1 MSAGLIKHLKKKTEE
16 DSNTRIL
23 MSQWEF
29 DEKLVGKSLENVGS
43 YYPHFSSHNESHSQ
57 QILVNIE
64 RLLGSNIEK
73 LTATDTWLI
82 LEAAYWHDIGM
93 LFNADEVQKVFEE
106 NDFKEYV
113 ESLANDNTQDLHEF
127 AKVWHEDGWN
137 KALVNHSDPHTG
149 VEKYRQM
156 IAEWY
161 RRGHAKNSNSV
172 VMDPFEKLG
181 ISSPRTE
188 LLPKRI
194 YRYLGQI
201 CWAHGLGF
209 DDYVMK
215 TLPFRQTGMG
225 TENCH
230 PRFVACLLRLGDLF
244 DIDDNRFCPVMA
256 RQVGN
261 MPSFSET
268 HKHKHQ
274 AIREFQLDNET
285 VSITAI
291 CSTEMTYIECRNW
304 FDWIREEIQ
313 NQMSQWK
320 NIVPSRDFGLL
331 PTINKLD
338 VEMTDKKVLLNDKP
352 MKFSL
357 DERSAI
363 ELLQGNNLY
372 KDDMSIYRE
381 LIQNAIDAT
390 MIRVW
395 LEHGQEHSTKK
406 LPENANPYDA
416 ETREL
421 FTDYPIIL
429 DCKKVADD
437 EDSTLWEFSIEDN
450 GVGISRTDLEY
461 MQKIAGSKNNKEK
474 QKIIRQMPEW
484 MQPSGEFGIGLHSA
498 FLLMK
503 DLPAEQQKITV
514 LTKSRLTHE
523 SLKLE
528 LHSPLSGKA
537 GYCFITKVDDL
548 KSYGTKLIVNEV
560 FEKDIK
566 EFLKD
571 EVFVYSK
578 HIQPSALYN
587 YQLGSYGALEEIF
600 SIFRKISNPVV
611 NFNLSEKINTIIEKS
626 NSSLNK
632 FTYNNESMDSSVYWD
647 ITSKSAIKIKILNE
661 LDYDN
666 SLFPFSKFPSRNLK
680 ISYKGQYIDSVYTSD
695 RHSLDNSNFLQYP
708 FIEYSLDI
716 YDVNASQILTLSRDN
731 INNKE
736 ALLDKLENM
745 LDSLEIAI
753 TENKFDIATM
763 ISNPI
768 HLSLLLHLFNEN
780 YYTDF
785 PTTDE
790 WKKLSVSA
798 NHTIADVLHFNSFTV
813 AWSPTIIKQLPD
825 NINISNH
832 IDSETMKLLVENSG
846 FLQKA
851 IKESGFHSY
860 IFEDASYSGAYSI
873 RNTLYSKTEIDDNLF
888 KNIRTLW
895 EDSEEEEDDE
905 DKYSLDYIFDLDVH
919 PPFSPHKIE
928 PLVSARDFIDAL
940 FNKKNNS
947 TYDGLFFTKYD
958 EEIFLFPYIEHNGRV
973 IEIANIMLFDLINL
987 LLEIK
992 FEEFDKKYN
1001 EIKEQILSKARSS
1014 YPNWYKAYERG
1025 QSFRSIDLSSLDE
1038 LHKPST

>member
-93 LFNADEVQKVFEE
+93 LFNADEVQKAFEE

-161 RRGHAKNSNSV
+161 RRGHAKNSNAV
-172 VMDPFEKLG
+172 VLDPFEKLG

-291 CSTEMTYIECRNW
+291 CSTEMAYIECRNW
-304 FDWIREEIQ
+304 FDWIKEEIQ

-320 NIVPSRDFGLL
+320 NIVPHRDFGLL

-338 VEMTDKKVLLNDKP
+338 VEMTDKKILLNDKP

-395 LEHGQEHSTKK
+395 LEHGQEYSTKK
-406 LPENANPYDA
+406 LPKNANPYDA

-421 FTDYPIIL
+421 FADYPITL
-429 DCKKVADD
+429 DCKKVADN

-474 QKIIRQMPEW
+474 QKNIRQMPPW
-484 MQPSGEFGIGLHSA
+484 MRPSGEFGIGLHSA

-503 DLPAEQQKITV
+503 NLPVEKQKILI

-523 SLKLE
+523 SLKIE
-528 LHSPLSGKA
+528 LNSPLSGKS
-537 GYCFITKVDDL
+537 GYCFIEEIDDL
-548 KSYGTKLIVNEV
+548 GAYGTKLIIMES
-560 FEKDIK
+560 
-566 EFLKD
+566 L
-571 EVFVYSK
+571 SK
-578 HIQPSALYN
+578 
-587 YQLGSYGALEEIF
+587 
-600 SIFRKISNPVV
+600 
-611 NFNLSEKINTIIEKS
+611 
-626 NSSLNK
+626 
-632 FTYNNESMDSSVYWD
+632 
-647 ITSKSAIKIKILNE
+647 
-661 LDYDN
+661 
-666 SLFPFSKFPSRNLK
+666 
-680 ISYKGQYIDSVYTSD
+680 
-695 RHSLDNSNFLQYP
+695 
-708 FIEYSLDI
+708 
-716 YDVNASQILTLSRDN
+716 
-731 INNKE
+731 
-736 ALLDKLENM
+736 
-745 LDSLEIAI
+745 
-753 TENKFDIATM
+753 
-763 ISNPI
+763 
-768 HLSLLLHLFNEN
+768 
-780 YYTDF
+780 
-785 PTTDE
+785 
-790 WKKLSVSA
+790 
-798 NHTIADVLHFNSFTV
+798 
-813 AWSPTIIKQLPD
+813 
-825 NINISNH
+825 
-832 IDSETMKLLVENSG
+832 
-846 FLQKA
+846 
-851 IKESGFHSY
+851 
-860 IFEDASYSGAYSI
+860 
-873 RNTLYSKTEIDDNLF
+873 
-888 KNIRTLW
+888 
-895 EDSEEEEDDE
+895 
-905 DKYSLDYIFDLDVH
+905 
-919 PPFSPHKIE
+919 KIE
-928 PLVSARDFIDAL
+928 PLSNSYFINRSLYSFNDHELNIWKKLNKIHRTITNNTIKLIIPNYRNQGKENSINSKIANRDNMYWHKESKVALKFTFLEYGERYSIHSLGRIYRHRTNPKITLFHKGQILKGNVTYSPDDKIIGLKNKKIISSIFNIAIDIYLPAGDILNLSREEIKDDGLVEKLLVSACNSFIIDIESNKYDPIILFEENLNKKSLFLKLIGCEHDENWKNFLVDENLTLSNVLSKKIINLYDVDSSEENPYRDYIENGNIETIKSMYFKGLFTNELFRRLLHEQGFKLYYMHDTSTFVPCLISKISVSNNMLIQSAEFDESALKNTSIDSKLIDIKDILKEFVKKINGEGFDRGLLDCLINFDNLDLKFIPEDCREKISSGLRIESGDIDFIV
-940 FNKKNNS
+940 
-947 TYDGLFFTKYD
+947 
-958 EEIFLFPYIEHNGRV
+958 FPYI
-973 IEIANIMLFDLINL
+973 
-987 LLEIK
+987 
-992 FEEFDKKYN
+992 
-1001 EIKEQILSKARSS
+1001 
-1014 YPNWYKAYERG
+1014 
-1025 QSFRSIDLSSLDE
+1025 SIDEKIIELDNKYLFELLQSHITKNFSSFDESYSFFKDSITTLAKEKFPDWYEAYIIGKDFKPLDLTHLDK
-1038 LHKPST
+1038 LHKPTI

>member
-1 MSAGLIKHLKKKTEE
+1 MSAGLIKHLRKKTDE

-106 NDFKEYV
+106 DDFKEYV

-172 VMDPFEKLG
+172 VLDPFEKLG

-209 DDYVMK
+209 EDYVMK

-268 HKHKHQ
+268 HRHKHQ

-285 VSITAI
+285 VSITAV
-291 CSTEMTYIECRNW
+291 CSTEMAYIECRNW
-304 FDWIREEIQ
+304 FDWIKEEIQ

-338 VEMTDKKVLLNDKP
+338 VKMTGKKILLDYKP

-372 KDDMSIYRE
+372 EDDMSIYRE

-395 LEHGQEHSTKK
+395 LEHGKESSQEV
-406 LPENANPYDA
+406 LPFNSNPYD
-416 ETREL
+416 EDTRKL
-421 FTDYPIIL
+421 FEKFPITI
-429 DCKKVADD
+429 DFKKVIDNKD
-437 EDSTLWEFSIEDN
+437 LKLWEFSVEDN
-450 GVGISRTDLEY
+450 GIGISLKDLEY

-474 QKIIRQMPEW
+474 RRIIREMPQW
-484 MQPSGEFGIGLHSA
+484 MRPSGEFGIGLHSA
-498 FLLMK
+498 FLLMRN
-503 DLPAEQQKITV
+503 LPSEQQKIIIF
-514 LTKSRLTHE
+514 TKSRITNE
-523 SLKLE
+523 SLKIE
-528 LHSPLSGKA
+528 LNSPLSDKA
-537 GYCFITKVDDL
+537 GYCFIEKIDDIGR
-548 KSYGTKLIVNEV
+548 YGTRLIIKTVFNE
-560 FEKDIK
+560 EKYLQRASHISSWVKDYKFDNSVVLDHLLSIN
-566 EFLKD
+566 EFIIHNSPFKIQFTSRISSLLD
-571 EVFVYSK
+571 TAFTMFDNLTTYSLNVEANYNNSK
-578 HIQPSALYN
+578 AYWNEEYQFAL
-587 YQLGSYGALEEIF
+587 
-600 SIFRKISNPVV
+600 SIFIPK
-611 NFNLSEKINTIIEKS
+611 NLSEHTYGFSDNII
-626 NSSLNK
+626 
-632 FTYNNESMDSSVYWD
+632 M
-647 ITSKSAIKIKILNE
+647 
-661 LDYDN
+661 
-666 SLFPFSKFPSRNLK
+666 
-680 ISYKGQYIDSVYTSD
+680 YKGQSVGNYEISENQD
-695 RHSLDNSNFLQYP
+695 YP
-708 FIEYSLDI
+708 FYRDLFLGYHYKLDI
-716 YDVNASQILTLSRDN
+716 YDSTSGKYLKISRDEWNYDYLRNKLKLFSDAFLKENLSGISSTALAFNKDKTKHALFSYSYEPNDSLISSIKEYKINETDSIDDLLKFESFQLVIN
-731 INNKE
+731 IEDFKNTNSPHWVNCFECKINYPTYLVETVFSIFKNEGYNIYYYKEEFGSRMKLNLKQRKSVYFSRIEQTGEFQHFEFNKDN
-736 ALLDKLENM
+736 LKLSNEMSN
-745 LDSLEIAI
+745 LDSVFYYLI
-753 TENKFDIATM
+753 
-763 ISNPI
+763 P
-768 HLSLLLHLFNEN
+768 SLHPMDRRTYLAHGSLTSMPSLDLGN
-780 YYTDF
+780 YSGFQD
-785 PTTDE
+785 
-790 WKKLSVSA
+790 
-798 NHTIADVLHFNSFTV
+798 
-813 AWSPTIIKQLPD
+813 
-825 NINISNH
+825 INIQGKVYIPFVR
-832 IDSETMKLLVENSG
+832 IDDLIV
-846 FLQKA
+846 
-851 IKESGFHSY
+851 
-860 IFEDASYSGAYSI
+860 
-873 RNTLYSKTEIDDNLF
+873 KTEIDNYVRFIIDHKPEYNEVS
-888 KNIRTLW
+888 IREQYEKLV
-895 EDSEEEEDDE
+895 ELVLNHAS
-905 DKYSLDYIFDLDVH
+905 KHKDYERW
-919 PPFSPHKIE
+919 K
-928 PLVSARDFIDAL
+928 DA
-940 FNKKNNS
+940 
-947 TYDGLFFTKYD
+947 YVRG
-958 EEIFLFPYIEHNGRV
+958 EIFKPLN
-973 IEIANIMLFDLINL
+973 
-987 LLEIK
+987 
-992 FEEFDKKYN
+992 
-1001 EIKEQILSKARSS
+1001 
-1014 YPNWYKAYERG
+1014 
-1025 QSFRSIDLSSLDE
+1025 LSSLDE
-1038 LHKPST
+1038 LYKLTL

>member
-1 MSAGLIKHLKKKTEE
+1 MSAGLTKHLRKKTDE
-16 DSNTRIL
+16 DGNTRIL

-64 RLLGSNIEK
+64 RLLGNNIEK

-93 LFNADEVQKVFEE
+93 LFNADEVQKVFEKD
-106 NDFKEYV
+106 DFKEYV

-127 AKVWHEDGWN
+127 AKVWYEDGWN

-172 VMDPFEKLG
+172 VLDPFEKLG

-291 CSTEMTYIECRNW
+291 CSTEMAYIECRNW

-338 VEMTDKKVLLNDKP
+338 VEMTDKKILLNDKP

-395 LEHGQEHSTKK
+395 LEHGQERSAKK
-406 LPENANPYDA
+406 LAKNANPYES
-416 ETREL
+416 ETRKL
-421 FTDYPIIL
+421 FADYPIIL
-429 DCKKVADD
+429 DCKKVADNK
-437 EDSTLWEFSIEDN
+437 ESTLWEFSIEDN
-450 GVGISRTDLEY
+450 GVGISRKDLEY
-461 MQKIAGSKNNKEK
+461 MQKIAGSKNNTEK
-474 QKIIRQMPEW
+474 KKIVRQMPEW

-503 DLPAEQQKITV
+503 ELQLGEQKITM
-514 LTKSRLTHE
+514 LTKSRITHE
-523 SLKLE
+523 SLQIE
-528 LHSPLSGKA
+528 LNSPLSGKG
-537 GYCFITKVDDL
+537 GYCFIKKIDELTH
-548 KSYGTKLIVNEV
+548 YGTRLIVNIKILNSSI
-560 FEKDIK
+560 FENDKFSVQEFVSRIMYKYDSNELTALEKVLSIYKNVNNNTVNIKLNSRFNLQESLGKDKDYNIYLNRDNMYWDNQNQSAIKPLLLEHGEIYDIKSLTRSINMRSKQRIIPFYKGQMLKHTNGFSRNYFPTSFKDSILTDNLFNLIIDIYSSNTKDIVSLSRDEVK
-566 EFLKD
+566 DIDIIKDTFLRSYDNLLYAIKNENYDSILLFDRNVRKKSLFLKLVSLD
-571 EVFVYSK
+571 TDDKWKDFRVSEKYTIKDILSK
-578 HIQPSALYN
+578 DTISTYDAGEIEN
-587 YQLGSYGALEEIF
+587 LEIIKNKEIEILNSRTF
-600 SIFRKISNPVV
+600 DGLMTNKIFRKILHDYGFITYYLYENPSDGNIISKKELENDLLFRSIEFDEISFSKSILESSKFTLDDILNAYTDKLNSNEYDIEATR
-611 NFNLSEKINTIIEKS
+611 NLLPIEKINFNFSPNFENEKLFRFIKIEVNKKDFIVFPFVMIKNSIVEVS
-626 NSSLNK
+626 NKKMYELFSSL
-632 FTYNNESMDSSVYWD
+632 
-647 ITSKSAIKIKILNE
+647 ITSKFEDYIEAYSILKDIVIDYAKDNHPEWYESYLTGKDFKPTDLTHLNE
-661 LDYDN
+661 LY
-666 SLFPFSKFPSRNLK
+666 
-680 ISYKGQYIDSVYTSD
+680 
-695 RHSLDNSNFLQYP
+695 
-708 FIEYSLDI
+708 
-716 YDVNASQILTLSRDN
+716 
-731 INNKE
+731 
-736 ALLDKLENM
+736 
-745 LDSLEIAI
+745 
-753 TENKFDIATM
+753 
-763 ISNPI
+763 
-768 HLSLLLHLFNEN
+768 
-780 YYTDF
+780 
-785 PTTDE
+785 
-790 WKKLSVSA
+790 
-798 NHTIADVLHFNSFTV
+798 
-813 AWSPTIIKQLPD
+813 
-825 NINISNH
+825 
-832 IDSETMKLLVENSG
+832 
-846 FLQKA
+846 
-851 IKESGFHSY
+851 
-860 IFEDASYSGAYSI
+860 
-873 RNTLYSKTEIDDNLF
+873 
-888 KNIRTLW
+888 
-895 EDSEEEEDDE
+895 
-905 DKYSLDYIFDLDVH
+905 
-919 PPFSPHKIE
+919 
-928 PLVSARDFIDAL
+928 
-940 FNKKNNS
+940 
-947 TYDGLFFTKYD
+947 
-958 EEIFLFPYIEHNGRV
+958 
-973 IEIANIMLFDLINL
+973 
-987 LLEIK
+987 
-992 FEEFDKKYN
+992 
-1001 EIKEQILSKARSS
+1001 
-1014 YPNWYKAYERG
+1014 
-1025 QSFRSIDLSSLDE
+1025 
-1038 LHKPST
+1038 KPSS

>member
-16 DSNTRIL
+16 DSNTKIL

-64 RLLGSNIEK
+64 RLLGSNIDK

-106 NDFKEYV
+106 DDFKEYV

-172 VMDPFEKLG
+172 VLDPFEKLG

-291 CSTEMTYIECRNW
+291 CSTEMAYIECRNW

-338 VEMTDKKVLLNDKP
+338 VEMTDQKILLNDKP

-357 DERSAI
+357 DEKKVI

-372 KDDMSIYRE
+372 HGMGDVVRE
-381 LIQNAIDAT
+381 LLQNAIDAT
-390 MIRVW
+390 FIRVW
-395 LEHGQEHSTKK
+395 IDAKQD
-406 LPENANPYDA
+406 PEKIRILKYGNPYDNRVIKIL
-416 ETREL
+416 EDYSINLNIEL
-421 FTDYPIIL
+421 VRNT
-429 DCKKVADD
+429 
-437 EDSTLWEFSIEDN
+437 EDFNSIWKLSIVDS
-450 GVGISRTDLEY
+450 GTGISSEDLSY
-461 MQKIAGSKNNKEK
+461 MQYMGGSNKNARKTKTVKE
-474 QKIIRQMPEW
+474 MPTW
-484 MQPSGEFGIGLHSA
+484 MKPSGTFGIGLHSA
-498 FLLMK
+498 FLLNK
-503 DLPAEQQKITV
+503 DLPSEYQHLKYI
-514 LTKSRLTHE
+514 TKSINSHE
-523 SLKLE
+523 ILEVKLN
-528 LHSPLSGKA
+528 SPLSKDDGFCFIKKLGDSSFKRYGTTTELFFITNTLLSSIIKPKKSSLEPLPQEIELAHVVNNLFIREHPKIILDRKIMNKIDDDLHNYDPQYAFQLNNGVAWFEFENYNLAIKVHIADTICEIENNKYLGSSFCFRGQEIHPDRHSHTFFELGQAIALYFDIYGESKDFVSINRNEWRYSSVRKVISDIKNIFKYNTINSNKYSKLIHGFDYNKKLGFNTIRSLINNEVDFGKNIEEMMFNETYSIPDTLNIPVFLVGSSRKTCRILDSIKNMLNIVDLDIFSDFNTVYFKQSLDFYSKNNYSIYEIIDKNA
-537 GYCFITKVDDL
+537 NGGFGYYNKDALLFISSTHQFGGNLQEEFELNNFRFHKIPILKNKETVYESPYSNSFGSTNFVDEILNLDTNLRYADFMLINDSYEDYYIFNDFHQLITKVKVDTSIYDFDNDDTER
-548 KSYGTKLIVNEV
+548 G
-560 FEKDIK
+560 
-566 EFLKD
+566 
-571 EVFVYSK
+571 
-578 HIQPSALYN
+578 
-587 YQLGSYGALEEIF
+587 
-600 SIFRKISNPVV
+600 
-611 NFNLSEKINTIIEKS
+611 II
-626 NSSLNK
+626 
-632 FTYNNESMDSSVYWD
+632 
-647 ITSKSAIKIKILNE
+647 
-661 LDYDN
+661 
-666 SLFPFSKFPSRNLK
+666 FPF
-680 ISYKGQYIDSVYTSD
+680 
-695 RHSLDNSNFLQYP
+695 
-708 FIEYSLDI
+708 FIEEDSIRI
-716 YDVNASQILTLSRDN
+716 YDINKLT
-731 INNKE
+731 K
-736 ALLDKLENM
+736 
-745 LDSLEIAI
+745 
-753 TENKFDIATM
+753 
-763 ISNPI
+763 
-768 HLSLLLHLFNEN
+768 
-780 YYTDF
+780 
-785 PTTDE
+785 
-790 WKKLSVSA
+790 
-798 NHTIADVLHFNSFTV
+798 
-813 AWSPTIIKQLPD
+813 
-825 NINISNH
+825 
-832 IDSETMKLLVENSG
+832 
-846 FLQKA
+846 
-851 IKESGFHSY
+851 Y
-860 IFEDASYSGAYSI
+860 IFERNNDQSI
-873 RNTLYSKTEIDDNLF
+873 
-888 KNIRTLW
+888 
-895 EDSEEEEDDE
+895 
-905 DKYSLDYIFDLDVH
+905 
-919 PPFSPHKIE
+919 P
-928 PLVSARDFIDAL
+928 
-940 FNKKNNS
+940 
-947 TYDGLFFTKYD
+947 
-958 EEIFLFPYIEHNGRV
+958 
-973 IEIANIMLFDLINL
+973 IEILKEQYERLIELIQTLTSNHDSW
-987 LLEIK
+987 IK
-992 FEEFDKKYN
+992 FFD
-1001 EIKEQILSKARSS
+1001 S
-1014 YPNWYKAYERG
+1014 YDPD
-1025 QSFRSIDLSSLDE
+1025 II
-1038 LHKPST
+1038 

>member
-1 MSAGLIKHLKKKTEE
+1 MSAGLIKHLRKKTDE

-64 RLLGSNIEK
+64 RLLGNNIEK

-106 NDFKEYV
+106 DDFKEYV

-172 VMDPFEKLG
+172 VLDPFEKLG

-291 CSTEMTYIECRNW
+291 CSTEMAYIECRNW
-304 FDWIREEIQ
+304 FDWIKEEIQ

-320 NIVPSRDFGLL
+320 NIVPHRDFGLL

-338 VEMTDKKVLLNDKP
+338 VEMTDKKILLNDKP

-395 LEHGQEHSTKK
+395 LEHGQEHSSKK
-406 LPENANPYDA
+406 LSKDANPYHT

-421 FTDYPIIL
+421 FADYPITL
-429 DCKKVADD
+429 DYKKVADNA
-437 EDSTLWEFSIEDN
+437 DSTLWEFSIEDN

-474 QKIIRQMPEW
+474 QKVIRQMPEW

-503 DLPAEQQKITV
+503 NLPVEKQKI
-514 LTKSRLTHE
+514 LIFTKSRITHE
-523 SLKLE
+523 SLKIE
-528 LHSPLSGKA
+528 LNSPLSGKS
-537 GYCFITKVDDL
+537 GYCFIEEIDNL
-548 KSYGTKLIVNEV
+548 GAYGTKLMITESLSKKTEPLSNSYFISRSLYNFNDHELNIWRKLNRIHRTITNNTINILIPNYKSQDKETGIISKIANRDNMYWHKESKTALKFTFLEYGERYSSHSLGRIYRHRIKSKITLFHKGQILNNNLAYYPDDKLIGFKNENIINSIFNV
-560 FEKDIK
+560 AIDIYLPAGEILNLSREEIKDDSLVEKLLVSVCNAFITDIESSNYDPILLFEGNPIKKSLFLKLIGCEHDEKWENFLVDENLTLSNILSKNAINLYNFENSEEHSYRDYIESENIETINSQYFKGLFRNDLFRKLLHERGFKLYYMNDTSSFVPCLMSNISIDNNMLIQSTEFDESAPKNIDINSKPLDIK
-566 EFLKD
+566 NILEEFVKKISGEAFDRGLLECLINSDNLDLSFIPEDRKEDISNGLKIESGDIEFIVFPYISIDEKIIELDNKYLFEILQSHITKNYSSFDESYSFLKD
-571 EVFVYSK
+571 
-578 HIQPSALYN
+578 
-587 YQLGSYGALEEIF
+587 
-600 SIFRKISNPVV
+600 SIV
-611 NFNLSEKINTIIEKS
+611 NLAKASFPDWYEAYINGKDF
-626 NSSLNK
+626 K
-632 FTYNNESMDSSVYWD
+632 P
-647 ITSKSAIKIKILNE
+647 
-661 LDYDN
+661 LD
-666 SLFPFSKFPSRNLK
+666 
-680 ISYKGQYIDSVYTSD
+680 
-695 RHSLDNSNFLQYP
+695 
-708 FIEYSLDI
+708 
-716 YDVNASQILTLSRDN
+716 LTH
-731 INNKE
+731 
-736 ALLDKLENM
+736 LDKLH
-745 LDSLEIAI
+745 
-753 TENKFDIATM
+753 K
-763 ISNPI
+763 
-768 HLSLLLHLFNEN
+768 
-780 YYTDF
+780 
-785 PTTDE
+785 PTT
-790 WKKLSVSA
+790 
-798 NHTIADVLHFNSFTV
+798 
-813 AWSPTIIKQLPD
+813 
-825 NINISNH
+825 
-832 IDSETMKLLVENSG
+832 
-846 FLQKA
+846 
-851 IKESGFHSY
+851 
-860 IFEDASYSGAYSI
+860 
-873 RNTLYSKTEIDDNLF
+873 
-888 KNIRTLW
+888 
-895 EDSEEEEDDE
+895 
-905 DKYSLDYIFDLDVH
+905 
-919 PPFSPHKIE
+919 
-928 PLVSARDFIDAL
+928 
-940 FNKKNNS
+940 
-947 TYDGLFFTKYD
+947 
-958 EEIFLFPYIEHNGRV
+958 
-973 IEIANIMLFDLINL
+973 
-987 LLEIK
+987 
-992 FEEFDKKYN
+992 
-1001 EIKEQILSKARSS
+1001 
-1014 YPNWYKAYERG
+1014 
-1025 QSFRSIDLSSLDE
+1025 
-1038 LHKPST
+1038 

>member
-1 MSAGLIKHLKKKTEE
+1 MSAGLIKHLKKKTDE

-64 RLLGSNIEK
+64 RLLGSNIDK

-106 NDFKEYV
+106 DDFKEYV

-156 IAEWY
+156 ISEWY

-172 VMDPFEKLG
+172 VLDPFEKLG
-181 ISSPRTE
+181 ITSPRTE

-291 CSTEMTYIECRNW
+291 CSTEMAYIECRNW

-338 VEMTDKKVLLNDKP
+338 VEMTDKKILLNNKP

-406 LPENANPYDA
+406 LPKNANPYDE

-421 FTDYPIIL
+421 FGDYSIIL
-429 DCKKVADD
+429 DCKKIADD

-474 QKIIRQMPEW
+474 KKIIAQMPEW
-484 MQPSGEFGIGLHSA
+484 MRPSGEFGIGLHSA

-503 DLPAEQQKITV
+503 DLPAKHQKITIF
-514 LTKSRLTHE
+514 TKSRLTNE
-523 SLKLE
+523 SLKIE
-528 LHSPLSGKA
+528 LNSPLFGKA
-537 GYCFITKVDDL
+537 GYCFIEEIDDL
-548 KSYGTKLIVNEV
+548 KKFGTKLYITEKASKVDIRDHRKNKNSFLEIKDLV
-560 FEKDIK
+560 FYKGIK
-566 EFLKD
+566 AIDLSFLKKITSIKKLLNPPL
-571 EVFVYSK
+571 VSIAYNK
-578 HIQPSALYN
+578 KLYN
-587 YQLGSYGALEEIF
+587 LIPIQNIDDDTDN
-600 SIFRKISNPVV
+600 RKGYFWSSNA
-611 NFNLSEKINTIIEKS
+611 N
-626 NSSLNK
+626 
-632 FTYNNESMDSSVYWD
+632 
-647 ITSKSAIKIKILNE
+647 SAIKIYFIDESKEETTFQRLHTLKYKGQRVSSFNSNETLVHLPDIFNIKTLYYTIDIYSEKASEIISLSRENILNE
-661 LDYDN
+661 SLINYRALQAYNDLVSHIKNYNDDILDDMFN
-666 SLFPFSKFPSRNLK
+666 SDHRMVALFEKFSNEGLSTTNESWKENFVSNKGLTIDDILNCNSFCNARISKDDLK
-680 ISYKGQYIDSVYTSD
+680 P
-695 RHSLDNSNFLQYP
+695 LSN
-708 FIEYSLDI
+708 I
-716 YDVNASQILTLSRDN
+716 VN
-731 INNKE
+731 INE
-736 ALLDKLENM
+736 ILVFESYL
-745 LDSLEIAI
+745 LDSLLE
-753 TENKFDIATM
+753 
-763 ISNPI
+763 
-768 HLSLLLHLFNEN
+768 
-780 YYTDF
+780 
-785 PTTDE
+785 DE
-790 WKKLSVSA
+790 C
-798 NHTIADVLHFNSFTV
+798 F
-813 AWSPTIIKQLPD
+813 Q
-825 NINISNH
+825 
-832 IDSETMKLLVENSG
+832 
-846 FLQKA
+846 
-851 IKESGFHSY
+851 
-860 IFEDASYSGAYSI
+860 
-873 RNTLYSKTEIDDNLF
+873 NTLISK
-888 KNIRTLW
+888 
-895 EDSEEEEDDE
+895 
-905 DKYSLDYIFDLDVH
+905 
-919 PPFSPHKIE
+919 
-928 PLVSARDFIDAL
+928 
-940 FNKKNNS
+940 
-947 TYDGLFFTKYD
+947 GFTKY
-958 EEIFLFPYIEHNGRV
+958 EILNKKVNKGYFRCLYTKENIQTSANTLRKIDIYHMHSTLSNIDDFYKLFNWKHAIAPSELVKDILIIKSSTIKHSFFSNCIKNNLLRILNNKLIKGSIV
-973 IEIANIMLFDLINL
+973 VPFINNIDGTIIEIANEQLVQLADAPNEMKEEIDQVYTDLKMFLIN
-987 LLEIK
+987 K
-992 FEEFDKKYN
+992 T
-1001 EIKEQILSKARSS
+1001 KEQDSE
-1014 YPNWYKAYERG
+1014 WYKAYIKGKKFEAV
-1025 QSFRSIDLSSLDE
+1025 DLSNLNE
-1038 LHKPST
+1038 LHKSAT

>member
-1 MSAGLIKHLKKKTEE
+1 MSAGLIKHLKKKTDE

-64 RLLGSNIEK
+64 RLLGSNIDK

-106 NDFKEYV
+106 DDFKEYV

-156 IAEWY
+156 ISEWY

-172 VMDPFEKLG
+172 VLDPFEKLG
-181 ISSPRTE
+181 ITSPRTE

-291 CSTEMTYIECRNW
+291 CSTEMAYIECRNW

-338 VEMTDKKVLLNDKP
+338 VEMTDKKILLNNKP

-406 LPENANPYDA
+406 LPKNANPYDE

-421 FTDYPIIL
+421 FGDYSIIL
-429 DCKKVADD
+429 DCKKIADD

-474 QKIIRQMPEW
+474 KKIIAQMPEW
-484 MQPSGEFGIGLHSA
+484 MRPSGEFGIGLHSA

-503 DLPAEQQKITV
+503 DLPAKHQKITIF
-514 LTKSRLTHE
+514 TKSRLTNE
-523 SLKLE
+523 SLKIE
-528 LHSPLSGKA
+528 LNSPLFGKA
-537 GYCFITKVDDL
+537 GYCFIEEIDDL
-548 KSYGTKLIVNEV
+548 KKFGTKLYITEKASKVDIRDHRKNKNSFLEIKDLV
-560 FEKDIK
+560 FYKGIK
-566 EFLKD
+566 AIDLSFLKKITSIKKLLNPPL
-571 EVFVYSK
+571 VSIAYNK
-578 HIQPSALYN
+578 KLYN
-587 YQLGSYGALEEIF
+587 LIPIQNIDDDTDN
-600 SIFRKISNPVV
+600 RKGYFWSSNA
-611 NFNLSEKINTIIEKS
+611 N
-626 NSSLNK
+626 
-632 FTYNNESMDSSVYWD
+632 
-647 ITSKSAIKIKILNE
+647 SAIKIYFIDESKEETTFQRLHTLKYKGQRVSSFNSNETLVHLPDIFNIKTLYYTIDIYSEKASEIISLSRENILNE
-661 LDYDN
+661 SLINYRALQAYNDLVSHIKNYNDDILDD
-666 SLFPFSKFPSRNLK
+666 
-680 ISYKGQYIDSVYTSD
+680 
-695 RHSLDNSNFLQYP
+695 
-708 FIEYSLDI
+708 
-716 YDVNASQILTLSRDN
+716 
-731 INNKE
+731 
-736 ALLDKLENM
+736 M
-745 LDSLEIAI
+745 
-753 TENKFDIATM
+753 
-763 ISNPI
+763 
-768 HLSLLLHLFNEN
+768 
-780 YYTDF
+780 
-785 PTTDE
+785 
-790 WKKLSVSA
+790 
-798 NHTIADVLHFNSFTV
+798 FNSDHRMV
-813 AWSPTIIKQLPD
+813 ALFEKF
-825 NINISNH
+825 SNEGL
-832 IDSETMKLLVENSG
+832 STTNESWKENFVSNKG
-846 FLQKA
+846 L
-851 IKESGFHSY
+851 
-860 IFEDASYSGAYSI
+860 
-873 RNTLYSKTEIDDNLF
+873 TIDDILNCNSFCNARISKDDL
-888 KNIRTLW
+888 KPLSNI
-895 EDSEEEEDDE
+895 
-905 DKYSLDYIFDLDVH
+905 
-919 PPFSPHKIE
+919 
-928 PLVSARDFIDAL
+928 
-940 FNKKNNS
+940 
-947 TYDGLFFTKYD
+947 
-958 EEIFLFPYIEHNGRV
+958 
-973 IEIANIMLFDLINL
+973 
-987 LLEIK
+987 
-992 FEEFDKKYN
+992 
-1001 EIKEQILSKARSS
+1001 
-1014 YPNWYKAYERG
+1014 
-1025 QSFRSIDLSSLDE
+1025 
-1038 LHKPST
+1038 

>member
-16 DSNTRIL
+16 DSNTKIL

-106 NDFKEYV
+106 DDFKEYV

-137 KALVNHSDPHTG
+137 KALVNYSDPHTG

-172 VMDPFEKLG
+172 VLDPFEKLG
-181 ISSPRTE
+181 ITSPRTE

-201 CWAHGLGF
+201 CWAHGLSF

-285 VSITAI
+285 VSITAV
-291 CSTEMTYIECRNW
+291 CSTEMAYIECRNW
-304 FDWIREEIQ
+304 FDWIKEEIQ

-338 VEMTDKKVLLNDKP
+338 VEMTNNKILLNDKP

-395 LEHGQEHSTKK
+395 LEHGQKHSIRK
-406 LPENANPYDA
+406 LSENANPYD
-416 ETREL
+416 EPTHSLLTE
-421 FTDYPIIL
+421 YPITL
-429 DCKKVADD
+429 DCKKI
-437 EDSTLWEFSIEDN
+437 ESNENSSIWELSIEDN
-450 GVGISRTDLEY
+450 GIGISKNDLKY

-474 QKIIRQMPEW
+474 QKIIREMPEW
-484 MQPSGEFGIGLHSA
+484 MRPSGEFGIGLHSA

-503 DLPAEQQKITV
+503 DLPTEQQKITIF
-514 LTKSRLTHE
+514 TKSRMTHE
-523 SLKLE
+523 SLKIE
-528 LHSPLSGKA
+528 LNSPLSGKA
-537 GYCFITKVDDL
+537 GYCFIEEIDDI
-548 KSYGTKLIVNEV
+548 KKYGTTIYIREKASKVGYINYANSHKIFLGIKDIVLYKGVELKDLEYLKKITSIKKLISPPLIS
-560 FEKDIK
+560 IK
-566 EFLKD
+566 YTKTLD
-571 EVFVYSK
+571 C
-578 HIQPSALYN
+578 L
-587 YQLGSYGALEEIF
+587 
-600 SIFRKISNPVV
+600 
-611 NFNLSEKINTIIEKS
+611 
-626 NSSLNK
+626 
-632 FTYNNESMDSSVYWD
+632 NNEYLDTEDNKNGYFWSSNG
-647 ITSKSAIKIKILNE
+647 KSAIKFSFIEEDKENHVFSRAPTLKYRGQVVGDLKDFKASHYFPEIFKMKTLYFTI
-661 LDYDN
+661 DIYGAKASDVI
-666 SLFPFSKFPSRNLK
+666 SLSRETIIDK
-680 ISYKGQYIDSVYTSD
+680 ESIDSIIKVSYED
-695 RHSLDNSNFLQYP
+695 LINHVKNNG
-708 FIEYSLDI
+708 
-716 YDVNASQILTLSRDN
+716 SQILDTMFNGNRNFSSLFMNFVNDSINPKDDLWKKTGLPEGLIINDLLNSTRFTVVTNSYSKLESLSQLLN
-731 INNKE
+731 INN
-736 ALLDKLENM
+736 
-745 LDSLEIAI
+745 II
-753 TENKFDIATM
+753 TFESYLM
-763 ISNPI
+763 Q
-768 HLSLLLHLFNEN
+768 SLLANEN
-780 YYTDF
+780 FQNILIEQGFSKY
-785 PTTDE
+785 
-790 WKKLSVSA
+790 K
-798 NHTIADVLHFNSFTV
+798 IQ
-813 AWSPTIIKQLPD
+813 KQGEDDD
-825 NINISNH
+825 NR
-832 IDSETMKLLVENSG
+832 
-846 FLQKA
+846 
-851 IKESGFHSY
+851 Y
-860 IFEDASYSGAYSI
+860 
-873 RNTLYSKTEIDDNLF
+873 LYSKEPTDAHLKSIKKVSYDHSN
-888 KNIRTLW
+888 T
-895 EDSEEEEDDE
+895 
-905 DKYSLDYIFDLDVH
+905 
-919 PPFSPHKIE
+919 KIE
-928 PLVSARDFIDAL
+928 TIERF
-940 FNKKNNS
+940 
-947 TYDGLFFTKYD
+947 Y
-958 EEIFLFPYIEHNGRV
+958 EIFNFKHIEMPSIHLQQIMR
-973 IEIANIMLFDLINL
+973 IEADSISNSFFSDSVKCSLIRFLNKNCTKGSIIIPFL
-987 LLEIK
+987 
-992 FEEFDKKYN
+992 
-1001 EIKEQILSKARSS
+1001 
-1014 YPNWYKAYERG
+1014 RG
-1025 QSFRSIDLSSLDE
+1025 KDMSII
-1038 LHKPST
+1038 

>member
-1 MSAGLIKHLKKKTEE
+1 MSAGLIKHLRKKTDD

-106 NDFKEYV
+106 DDFKEYV

-161 RRGHAKNSNSV
+161 RRGHAKNSNDI
-172 VMDPFEKLG
+172 VMKPFEKLN

-209 DDYVMK
+209 DDYVMT

-291 CSTEMTYIECRNW
+291 CSTEMAYIECRNW

-338 VEMTDKKVLLNDKP
+338 VEMTDKKILLNDKP

-395 LEHGQEHSTKK
+395 LEHGIEKSQEP
-406 LPENANPYDA
+406 LPPKANPYD
-416 ETREL
+416 ESTRKIFEK
-421 FTDYPIIL
+421 YPIEL
-429 DCKKVADD
+429 DCRKVADN
-437 EDSTLWEFSIEDN
+437 EASTLWEFSIEDN
-450 GVGISRTDLEY
+450 GVGISRKDLEY

-474 QKIIRQMPEW
+474 QKITRQMPEW
-484 MQPSGEFGIGLHSA
+484 MRPSGEFGIGLHSA

-503 DLPAEQQKITV
+503 DLPTEQQKITIF
-514 LTKSRLTHE
+514 TKSRMTHE
-523 SLKLE
+523 SLKIE
-528 LHSPLSGKA
+528 LNSPLSGKS
-537 GYCFITKVDDL
+537 GYCFIEEVDNL
-548 KSYGTKLIVNEV
+548 KKYGTKLVIQEVISSEIKLDTYNNEI
-560 FEKDIK
+560 DIK
-566 EFLKD
+566 KIISNLSH
-571 EVFVYSK
+571 SK
-578 HIQPSALYN
+578 PVSYLALYR
-587 YQLGSYGALEEIF
+587 LLE
-600 SIFRKISNPVV
+600 ISNTITNPIIS
-611 NFNLSEKINTIIEKS
+611 FNLSERLSLLNLEKYSFLSNKIKTDGFYWDDENNLGLKIIFQDAIDFM
-626 NSSLNK
+626 NI
-632 FTYNNESMDSSVYWD
+632 DSSYSD
-647 ITSKSAIKIKILNE
+647 KLISKSGIN
-661 LDYDN
+661 
-666 SLFPFSKFPSRNLK
+666 LFYR
-680 ISYKGQYIDSVYTSD
+680 GQYIE
-695 RHSLDNSNFLQYP
+695 HKQ
-708 FIEYSLDI
+708 LDI
-716 YDVNASQILTLSRDN
+716 YDLELSNDINKLNNFGLVVDIYSSKSSYFLNLNRDEIKNENVIISYIEKSMQSFFNSEDN
-731 INNKE
+731 IE
-736 ALLDKLENM
+736 LLLRMLNFDEVKKSTLLFLIGSKYRESDLWMNFKPHLNYSFTEILDFDAFTLDFANEKFWDEYVQTSTNVYINTLEGYLLEKLI
-745 LDSLEIAI
+745 D
-753 TENKFDIATM
+753 NKFLRNFF
-763 ISNPI
+763 ISKGFQPY
-768 HLSLLLHLFNEN
+768 LFNFEDNEN
-780 YYTDF
+780 SSLDF
-785 PTTDE
+785 FSYSDIVFSKKDMSNQFFSKVNWNDLNPSNYKHTTLEDFIFDSYKWTNESIFSDE
-790 WKKLSVSA
+790 FDGSLFHSI
-798 NHTIADVLHFNSFTV
+798 NNIDLGILNNSTMSNLLAQYRGNIENNFIVT
-813 AWSPTIIKQLPD
+813 PYIFYEDIIVELKNETLYKIYEPF
-825 NINISNH
+825 INISKN
-832 IDSETMKLLVENSG
+832 SFEN
-846 FLQKA
+846 
-851 IKESGFHSY
+851 
-860 IFEDASYSGAYSI
+860 
-873 RNTLYSKTEIDDNLF
+873 
-888 KNIRTLW
+888 LW
-895 EDSEEEEDDE
+895 ND
-905 DKYSLDYIFDLDVH
+905 
-919 PPFSPHKIE
+919 
-928 PLVSARDFIDAL
+928 
-940 FNKKNNS
+940 
-947 TYDGLFFTKYD
+947 
-958 EEIFLFPYIEHNGRV
+958 
-973 IEIANIMLFDLINL
+973 
-987 LLEIK
+987 
-992 FEEFDKKYN
+992 
-1001 EIKEQILSKARSS
+1001 IKEQIIEISKKG
-1014 YPNWYKAYERG
+1014 YPDWYEAYLRG
-1025 QSFRSIDLSSLDE
+1025 KDFKKIDLDPLDKVY
-1038 LHKPST
+1038 KPTT

>member
-1 MSAGLIKHLKKKTEE
+1 MSAGLIKHLRKKTDE
-16 DSNTRIL
+16 DSNTKIL

-93 LFNADEVQKVFEE
+93 LFNADEVQKVFEDD
-106 NDFKEYV
+106 DFKEYV

-161 RRGHAKNSNSV
+161 RRGHAKNSNDI
-172 VMDPFEKLG
+172 VMKPFEKLN

-285 VSITAI
+285 VSITAV
-291 CSTEMTYIECRNW
+291 CSTEMAYIECRNW
-304 FDWIREEIQ
+304 FNWIREEIQ

-338 VEMTDKKVLLNDKP
+338 VEMTDKKILLNDKP

-395 LEHGQEHSTKK
+395 LEHGIEKSQEP
-406 LPENANPYDA
+406 LPPKANPYD
-416 ETREL
+416 ESTRKMFEK
-421 FTDYPIIL
+421 YPIEL
-429 DCKKVADD
+429 DCRKVADF

-450 GVGISRTDLEY
+450 GIGISRKDLEY

-498 FLLMK
+498 FLLVK
-503 DLPAEQQKITV
+503 DLPVEQQKITIF
-514 LTKSRLTHE
+514 TKSRLTHE
-523 SLKLE
+523 SLKIE
-528 LHSPLSGKA
+528 LNSPLSGKS
-537 GYCFITKVDDL
+537 GYCFIEKL
-548 KSYGTKLIVNEV
+548 QNREGYGTKLVLNIKIMKYEDNTPLNNMEIFFKIKQESMYKYNDGGFYIINTLLDIYNKISHPLFNIRFKNEIKDIIETSIINKKSV
-560 FEKDIK
+560 KKYYWDENSKSSINISMIESSYSEIDSQIYDLDNDLIDFYYRGQYVCRLPIRRLKEFKKGKLDTIFMNFKIDIYQGKAKELLNISRNSFTKSKIAFEIFEKTFLNLIDESQKDKKLLYSLFESTYAQSFFTKILDIG
-566 EFLKD
+566 LKTNLNNNDNEWKSFEIGKDFSLYKLD
-571 EVFVYSK
+571 ESECFIFNKNTRVTDIPENTICISSN
-578 HIQPSALYN
+578 II
-587 YQLGSYGALEEIF
+587 EEIIHTRFMKGILEINNFKTYCNEILFEKHEKHNLENILF
-600 SIFRKISNPVV
+600 SRSEIKLENWNVFNFYEDSYSEELSLEYLY
-611 NFNLSEKINTIIEKS
+611 NFNLYELEKGIDYTIERYITKEIYQKLVISEK
-626 NSSLNK
+626 
-632 FTYNNESMDSSVYWD
+632 
-647 ITSKSAIKIKILNE
+647 
-661 LDYDN
+661 
-666 SLFPFSKFPSRNLK
+666 
-680 ISYKGQYIDSVYTSD
+680 
-695 RHSLDNSNFLQYP
+695 
-708 FIEYSLDI
+708 
-716 YDVNASQILTLSRDN
+716 
-731 INNKE
+731 
-736 ALLDKLENM
+736 
-745 LDSLEIAI
+745 
-753 TENKFDIATM
+753 
-763 ISNPI
+763 
-768 HLSLLLHLFNEN
+768 
-780 YYTDF
+780 
-785 PTTDE
+785 
-790 WKKLSVSA
+790 
-798 NHTIADVLHFNSFTV
+798 
-813 AWSPTIIKQLPD
+813 
-825 NINISNH
+825 
-832 IDSETMKLLVENSG
+832 
-846 FLQKA
+846 
-851 IKESGFHSY
+851 
-860 IFEDASYSGAYSI
+860 
-873 RNTLYSKTEIDDNLF
+873 
-888 KNIRTLW
+888 
-895 EDSEEEEDDE
+895 EE
-905 DKYSLDYIFDLDVH
+905 
-919 PPFSPHKIE
+919 
-928 PLVSARDFIDAL
+928 
-940 FNKKNNS
+940 
-947 TYDGLFFTKYD
+947 
-958 EEIFLFPYIEHNGRV
+958 V
-973 IEIANIMLFDLINL
+973 IEVF
-987 LLEIK
+987 
-992 FEEFDKKYN
+992 N
-1001 EIKEQILSKARSS
+1001 EIKDIIFPFIVHKNKIIEIDNKYIYSLTDIYKIYNFNDFDKLYLRIKEYIIENSKNTS
-1014 YPNWYKAYERG
+1014 PKWYEYYEKG
-1025 QSFRSIDLSSLDE
+1025 KEFKPLDLTPLE
-1038 LHKPST
+1038 VLYKPTT

>member
-16 DSNTRIL
+16 DSNTKIL

-64 RLLGSNIEK
+64 RLLGNNIEK

-106 NDFKEYV
+106 DGFKEYV

-161 RRGHAKNSNSV
+161 RRGHAKNSNDI
-172 VMDPFEKLG
+172 VMKPFEKLN

-209 DDYVMK
+209 EDYVMK

-285 VSITAI
+285 VSITAV
-291 CSTEMTYIECRNW
+291 CSTEMAYIECRNW

-390 MIRVW
+390 MIRIW
-395 LEHGQEHSTKK
+395 LEHGHDNAVEP
-406 LPENANPYDA
+406 LPKNANPYDSK
-416 ETREL
+416 TREL
-421 FTDYPIIL
+421 FRKYPITL
-429 DCKKVADD
+429 DCKKIVED
-437 EDSTLWEFSIEDN
+437 EESTLWEFSIEDN
-450 GVGISRTDLEY
+450 GVGISKKDLEY

-474 QKIIRQMPEW
+474 QKIIRDMPEW
-484 MQPSGEFGIGLHSA
+484 MRPSGEFGIGLHSA
-498 FLLMK
+498 FLLMQ
-503 DLPAEQQKITV
+503 DLPTDQQKIIIY
-514 LTKSRLTHE
+514 TKSRLTHE
-523 SLKLE
+523 SLKVE
-528 LHSPLSGKA
+528 LNSPLSGRA
-537 GYCFITKVDDL
+537 GYCFIEVINDL
-548 KSYGTKLIVNEV
+548 GKYGTKLIVLEKFSTSDYESYTDYHYADSYPKLINLVLGFKSLGVNRALRRIVDITDIVTNPTLCFKVNVDIESLVTKYSVLFNNSLYEQDFYWDERSGVAVKLIYEDEEEDKDNYFFNEYMDTENIAIMYRGQLVHAANISFELGALENIDMRILIDIYNSHSSNILDLSREEINNADYINQLLDEV
-560 FEKDIK
+560 FEKLIEKIGIDNNLILRLLNNNITKSSLFLLLTGLKKIPDDNWKEYPLNEKYKFSDILNSSGFTTCK
-566 EFLKD
+566 SKKDKSIDRLLKD
-571 EVFVYSK
+571 NNIIYVDSDLLRITIGNEYFDKILLDNDFKKYEIAQTSSDYPYTHGLKDSIYSK
-578 HIQPSALYN
+578 INLTHNS
-587 YQLGSYGALEEIF
+587 
-600 SIFRKISNPVV
+600 
-611 NFNLSEKINTIIEKS
+611 LSEKSIISVKDEINTGSTNKYYFYDINHFLTLPNFSIKDYMNSDMYTLNIVYELDRADLSFLNKKTFLTLQELVYKPNFENLFIFPFIYFENGIIEVS
-626 NSSLNK
+626 N
-632 FTYNNESMDSSVYWD
+632 D
-647 ITSKSAIKIKILNE
+647 AI
-661 LDYDN
+661 
-666 SLFPFSKFPSRNLK
+666 F
-680 ISYKGQYIDSVYTSD
+680 
-695 RHSLDNSNFLQYP
+695 
-708 FIEYSLDI
+708 DI
-716 YDVNASQILTLSRDN
+716 YKID
-731 INNKE
+731 
-736 ALLDKLENM
+736 
-745 LDSLEIAI
+745 
-753 TENKFDIATM
+753 
-763 ISNPI
+763 
-768 HLSLLLHLFNEN
+768 
-780 YYTDF
+780 
-785 PTTDE
+785 
-790 WKKLSVSA
+790 
-798 NHTIADVLHFNSFTV
+798 
-813 AWSPTIIKQLPD
+813 
-825 NINISNH
+825 NISN
-832 IDSETMKLLVENSG
+832 
-846 FLQKA
+846 
-851 IKESGFHSY
+851 
-860 IFEDASYSGAYSI
+860 
-873 RNTLYSKTEIDDNLF
+873 
-888 KNIRTLW
+888 
-895 EDSEEEEDDE
+895 
-905 DKYSLDYIFDLDVH
+905 
-919 PPFSPHKIE
+919 
-928 PLVSARDFIDAL
+928 
-940 FNKKNNS
+940 KK
-947 TYDGLFFTKYD
+947 
-958 EEIFLFPYIEHNGRV
+958 
-973 IEIANIMLFDLINL
+973 EIAHTYNDIKKEVINIAKN
-987 LLEIK
+987 
-992 FEEFDKKYN
+992 
-1001 EIKEQILSKARSS
+1001 S
-1014 YPNWYKAYERG
+1014 YPVWYEEYQRG
-1025 QSFRSIDLSSLDE
+1025 LDLRPIDLSTLDKI
-1038 LHKPST
+1038 HKPAG

>member
-106 NDFKEYV
+106 DDFKEYV

-172 VMDPFEKLG
+172 VLDPFEKLG

-209 DDYVMK
+209 EDYVMK

-291 CSTEMTYIECRNW
+291 CSTEMAYIECRNW

-338 VEMTDKKVLLNDKP
+338 VEMTDKKILLNNKP

-357 DERSAI
+357 DEKKVI

-372 KDDMSIYRE
+372 HGMGDVVRE
-381 LIQNAIDAT
+381 LLQNAIDAT
-390 MIRVW
+390 FIRVW
-395 LEHGQEHSTKK
+395 TDAKQY
-406 LPENANPYDA
+406 PEKIRILKYGNPYDDQVIKIL
-416 ETREL
+416 EDYSINLNIEL
-421 FTDYPIIL
+421 VKTTEEFNSIWKLSI
-429 DCKKVADD
+429 V
-437 EDSTLWEFSIEDN
+437 DSGT
-450 GVGISRTDLEY
+450 GISLEDLSY
-461 MQKIAGSKNNKEK
+461 MQYMGGSNKNTWKT
-474 QKIIRQMPEW
+474 KIIKEMPLW
-484 MQPSGEFGIGLHSA
+484 MKPSGTFGIGLHSA
-498 FLLMK
+498 FLLNK
-503 DLPAEQQKITV
+503 GLPSEYQHLKYI
-514 LTKSRLTHE
+514 TKSISSHE
-523 SLKLE
+523 ILEVKLN
-528 LHSPLSGKA
+528 SPLSKDDGFCFIKKLGDNSFTKYGTITEIFFITNTLLSSIIKPENSTLKPSSQEIELAYVIDNLFIREHPKIILDEKIMSKIGNDSHNYEPQYTFQLNSGVAWFEFEKYSLAIQVHMNDTICETKNDQYFGSSFCFRGQEIHPDRHSYTDFELGNAITLYFDIYGESKDFVSINRNEWRYSSVRKVISDIKNIFKYNNIKPNKYSELIYGFDYNKKLGFSMIRSLINNETDFKENIEKMMFNEVYSMIDTLNIPAFLIGSSEDTYNISDTIKSIFNIIDLNTFPNFNTVYFKQSLDFYSKNGYSIYEIIEIKNGGSDYYTKDALLFVNSTYKFNGKLEEKFESNNFMFCKIPVSKNKKTVYEDPYYNFFSSNSFVNEILNPLLNLRHA
-537 GYCFITKVDDL
+537 DFILINDSYEDYYIFNDFHQLITKVKIDTSIYD
-548 KSYGTKLIVNEV
+548 
-560 FEKDIK
+560 FENNDT
-566 EFLKD
+566 ER
-571 EVFVYSK
+571 
-578 HIQPSALYN
+578 
-587 YQLGSYGALEEIF
+587 G
-600 SIFRKISNPVV
+600 
-611 NFNLSEKINTIIEKS
+611 II
-626 NSSLNK
+626 
-632 FTYNNESMDSSVYWD
+632 
-647 ITSKSAIKIKILNE
+647 
-661 LDYDN
+661 
-666 SLFPFSKFPSRNLK
+666 FPF
-680 ISYKGQYIDSVYTSD
+680 
-695 RHSLDNSNFLQYP
+695 
-708 FIEYSLDI
+708 FIEEDSIRI
-716 YDVNASQILTLSRDN
+716 YDINKLT
-731 INNKE
+731 K
-736 ALLDKLENM
+736 
-745 LDSLEIAI
+745 
-753 TENKFDIATM
+753 
-763 ISNPI
+763 
-768 HLSLLLHLFNEN
+768 
-780 YYTDF
+780 
-785 PTTDE
+785 
-790 WKKLSVSA
+790 
-798 NHTIADVLHFNSFTV
+798 
-813 AWSPTIIKQLPD
+813 
-825 NINISNH
+825 
-832 IDSETMKLLVENSG
+832 
-846 FLQKA
+846 
-851 IKESGFHSY
+851 
-860 IFEDASYSGAYSI
+860 
-873 RNTLYSKTEIDDNLF
+873 
-888 KNIRTLW
+888 
-895 EDSEEEEDDE
+895 
-905 DKYSLDYIFDLDVH
+905 YIFD
-919 PPFSPHKIE
+919 
-928 PLVSARDFIDAL
+928 R
-940 FNKKNNS
+940 NNDQS
-947 TYDGLFFTKYD
+947 ISV
-958 EEIFLFPYIEHNGRV
+958 EIL
-973 IEIANIMLFDLINL
+973 
-987 LLEIK
+987 
-992 FEEFDKKYN
+992 
-1001 EIKEQILSKARSS
+1001 KEQ
-1014 YPNWYKAYERG
+1014 YERLIELI
-1025 QSFRSIDLSSLDE
+1025 RKLTINNDLWINFFDSYDSDAI
-1038 LHKPST
+1038 